1 VREALPLGRGDHR
14 NEAVLGDIYSFVP
27 LYFSAG
33 TCLASLELR
42 AIPNAPPP
50 ANAQL
55 GTM

>member
-1 VREALPLGRGDHR
+1 MREALPLGRGDHR